1 MLMNEQD
8 WLNSMRTRKRP
19 LCEVEDGQRVSISCH
34 LANMSL
40 RLGRA
45 IRWDPEKEQ
54 VIGDREAAAMC
65 VRPYRAPWDGVLKSL
80 VKV

>member
-1 MLMNEQD
+1 
-8 WLNSMRTRKRP
+8 
-19 LCEVEDGQRVSISCH
+19 
-34 LANMSL
+34 MSL
-40 RLGRA
+40 KLGRS

-65 VRPYRAPWDGVLKSL
+65 AKQYRAPWDSALKSV